1 MKKITVVLLVLISI
15 FSADQVYGFQKEENK
30 FSREKYHALQKLFI
44 LEKLDLSA
52 ENEEEFWAIYMNTQK
67 QILDSQR
74 KSRRIR
80 KELYANDSAS
90 ISESNKLFDELFQIQ
105 KEELVIKENL
115 MKELAQIM
123 PVKKVLKLPRIEEQF
138 RRSMIDKIRGKNND

>member
-1 MKKITVVLLVLISI
+1 MKKVTVILFVLISI
-15 FSADQVYGFQKEENK
+15 FSGDQVYGFQKEEKK
-30 FSREKYHALQKLFI
+30 FSREKYHAVQKLFI

-74 KSRRIR
+74 KCRRIR
-80 KELYANDSAS
+80 KELYENDSAS

-105 KEELVIKENL
+105 KEELIIKENL

>member
-1 MKKITVVLLVLISI
+1 MKKFTVILFVLISI
-15 FSADQVYGFQKEENK
+15 FSGDQVYGFQKEEKK
-30 FSREKYHALQKLFI
+30 FSREKYHAVQKLFI

-52 ENEEEFWAIYMNTQK
+52 ENEEEFWTIYMNTQK

-74 KSRRIR
+74 KCRRIR
-80 KELYANDSAS
+80 KELYENDSAT

>member
-1 MKKITVVLLVLISI
+1 MKKITVLLFVLVSI
-15 FSADQVYGFQKEENK
+15 FSTDQVYGFQNEEKK
-30 FSREKYHALQKLFI
+30 FSREKYHAVQKLFI

-52 ENEEEFWAIYMNTQK
+52 ENEEEFWTIYMNTQK

-74 KSRRIR
+74 KCRRIR
-80 KELYANDSAS
+80 KELYENDSAT

>member
-1 MKKITVVLLVLISI
+1 MKKITVLLFVLVSI
-15 FSADQVYGFQKEENK
+15 FSTDQVYGFQKEEKK
-30 FSREKYHALQKLFI
+30 FSREKYHAVQKLFI

-52 ENEEEFWAIYMNTQK
+52 ENEEEFWTIYMNTQK

-74 KSRRIR
+74 KCRRIR
-80 KELYANDSAS
+80 KELYENDSAT

-115 MKELAQIM
+115 MQIM

>member
-1 MKKITVVLLVLISI
+1 MKKVTIILFVLMSI
-15 FSADQVYGFQKEENK
+15 FSGDQVYGFQKEEKK
-30 FSREKYHALQKLFI
+30 FSREKYYAVQKLFI

-74 KSRRIR
+74 KCRRIR
-80 KELYANDSAS
+80 KELYENDSAS
-90 ISESNKLFDELFQIQ
+90 ISESNKLFDKLFQIQ
-105 KEELVIKENL
+105 KEELIIKENL

>member
-1 MKKITVVLLVLISI
+1 MKKYTVILFVLISI
-15 FSADQVYGFQKEENK
+15 FSGDQVYGFQKEEMK
-30 FSREKYHALQKLFI
+30 FSREKYHAVQKLFI

-52 ENEEEFWAIYMNTQK
+52 DNEEEFWTIYMNTQK

-74 KSRRIR
+74 KCRRIR
-80 KELYANDSAS
+80 KELYANDSAT

-105 KEELVIKENL
+105 KEELLIKENL

>member
-1 MKKITVVLLVLISI
+1 MKKFTVILFVLISI
-15 FSADQVYGFQKEENK
+15 FSGDQVYGFQKEEKK
-30 FSREKYHALQKLFI
+30 FSREKYHAVQKLFI

-74 KSRRIR
+74 KCRRIR
-80 KELYANDSAS
+80 KELYENDSAS

-105 KEELVIKENL
+105 KEELIIKENL

>member
-30 FSREKYHALQKLFI
+30 FSREKYHELQKLFI

-138 RRSMIDKIRGKNND
+138 RRSMIDKIRGKND

>member
-1 MKKITVVLLVLISI
+1 MKKITVILFVLISI
-15 FSADQVYGFQKEENK
+15 FSGDQVYGFQKEEKK
-30 FSREKYHALQKLFI
+30 FSREKYHAVQKLFI

-74 KSRRIR
+74 KCRRIR
-80 KELYANDSAS
+80 KELYENDSAS
-90 ISESNKLFDELFQIQ
+90 ISESNKLFDKLFQIQ

-115 MKELAQIM
+115 TKELAQIM

>member
-1 MKKITVVLLVLISI
+1 M
-15 FSADQVYGFQKEENK
+15 
-30 FSREKYHALQKLFI
+30 FI

-52 ENEEEFWAIYMNTQK
+52 DNEEEFWTIYMNTQK

-74 KSRRIR
+74 KCRRIR
-80 KELYANDSAS
+80 KELYANDSAT

-105 KEELVIKENL
+105 KEELVFKENL

-138 RRSMIDKIRGKNND
+138 RRYMIDKIRGKNND

>member
-1 MKKITVVLLVLISI
+1 MKKITVVLFVFISI
-15 FSADQVYGFQKEENK
+15 FSTDQVYGFQKEEKK
-30 FSREKYHALQKLFI
+30 FSREQYHAVQKLFL
-44 LEKLDLSA
+44 LEKLDLSDD
-52 ENEEEFWAIYMNTQK
+52 NEEEFWTIYMNTQK

-74 KSRRIR
+74 KCRRIR
-80 KELYANDSAS
+80 KELYENDSAT

>member
-1 MKKITVVLLVLISI
+1 MKKITVVLFVFISI
-15 FSADQVYGFQKEENK
+15 FSTDQFYGFQKEEKK

-44 LEKLDLSA
+44 LEKLDLIA

-115 MKELAQIM
+115 MKKLAQIM

-138 RRSMIDKIRGKNND
+138 RRSMIDKIRGKND

>member
-1 MKKITVVLLVLISI
+1 MKKITVILFVFISL
-15 FSADQVYGFQKEENK
+15 FSLNQVYGFQKEEKK
-30 FSREKYHALQKLFI
+30 FSREKYHAFQKLFI
-44 LEKLDLSA
+44 LEKLDLNT
-52 ENEEEFWAIYMNTQK
+52 ENEEEFWTIYMNTQK

-74 KSRRIR
+74 KCRRIR
-80 KELYANDSAS
+80 KELYENDSAT

>member
-44 LEKLDLSA
+44 LEKLDLIA

-138 RRSMIDKIRGKNND
+138 RRSMIDKIRGKND

>member
-1 MKKITVVLLVLISI
+1 MKKITVILFVLISI
-15 FSADQVYGFQKEENK
+15 FSGDQVYGFQKEEKK
-30 FSREKYHALQKLFI
+30 FSREKYHAVQKLFI

-74 KSRRIR
+74 KCRRIR
-80 KELYANDSAS
+80 KELYENDSAS

>member
-115 MKELAQIM
+115 MKELTQIM

-138 RRSMIDKIRGKNND
+138 RRSMIDKIRGKND

>member
-1 MKKITVVLLVLISI
+1 MKKITVILFVLISI
-15 FSADQVYGFQKEENK
+15 FSGDQVFGFQKEEKK
-30 FSREKYHALQKLFI
+30 FSREKYHAVQKLFI

-138 RRSMIDKIRGKNND
+138 RRSMIDKIRGKNNY

>member
-1 MKKITVVLLVLISI
+1 MKKVTVILFVLMSI
-15 FSADQVYGFQKEENK
+15 FSGDQVYGFQKEEKK
-30 FSREKYHALQKLFI
+30 FSREKYHAVQKLFI

-52 ENEEEFWAIYMNTQK
+52 ENEEEFWTIYMNTQK

-74 KSRRIR
+74 KCRRIR
-80 KELYANDSAS
+80 KELYENDSAT

>member
-1 MKKITVVLLVLISI
+1 MKKVTVILFVLVSI
-15 FSADQVYGFQKEENK
+15 FSGDQVYGFQKEEKK
-30 FSREKYHALQKLFI
+30 FSREKYHAVQKLFI

-74 KSRRIR
+74 KCRRIR
-80 KELYANDSAS
+80 KELYENDSAS

-105 KEELVIKENL
+105 KEELIIKENL
-115 MKELAQIM
+115 MKELTQIM

>member
-1 MKKITVVLLVLISI
+1 MKKITVVLFVFISI
-15 FSADQVYGFQKEENK
+15 FSTDQVYGFQQEEKK
-30 FSREKYHALQKLFI
+30 FSREKYHAVQKLFI

-52 ENEEEFWAIYMNTQK
+52 ENEEEFWTIYMNTQK

-74 KSRRIR
+74 KCRRIR
-80 KELYANDSAS
+80 KELYENDSAT

>member
-90 ISESNKLFDELFQIQ
+90 ISESCLLYTSPSPRDRQ
-105 KEELVIKENL
+105 KSR
-115 MKELAQIM
+115 M
-123 PVKKVLKLPRIEEQF
+123 P
-138 RRSMIDKIRGKNND
+138 SSA

>member
-1 MKKITVVLLVLISI
+1 MKKFTLILFVLISI
-15 FSADQVYGFQKEENK
+15 FSGDQVYGFQKEEKK
-30 FSREKYHALQKLFI
+30 FSREKYHAVQKLFI

-52 ENEEEFWAIYMNTQK
+52 ENEEEFWTIYMNTQK

-74 KSRRIR
+74 KCRRIR
-80 KELYANDSAS
+80 KELYENDSAT

>member
-1 MKKITVVLLVLISI
+1 MKKITVILFVLISI
-15 FSADQVYGFQKEENK
+15 FSGDQVFGFQKEEKK
-30 FSREKYHALQKLFI
+30 FSREKYHAVQKLFI
-44 LEKLDLSA
+44 LEKLNLSS
-52 ENEEEFWAIYMNTQK
+52 ENEEEFWTIYMNTQK

-74 KSRRIR
+74 KCRRIR
-80 KELYANDSAS
+80 KELYENDSAT

>member
-1 MKKITVVLLVLISI
+1 MKKITVILFVLISI
-15 FSADQVYGFQKEENK
+15 FSGDQVFGFQKEEKK
-30 FSREKYHALQKLFI
+30 FSREKYHAVQKLFI

-52 ENEEEFWAIYMNTQK
+52 ENEEEFWTIYMNTQK

-74 KSRRIR
+74 KCRMIR
-80 KELYANDSAS
+80 KELYENDSAT

>member
-1 MKKITVVLLVLISI
+1 MKKITVILFVFISL
-15 FSADQVYGFQKEENK
+15 FSLNQVYGFQKEEKK
-30 FSREKYHALQKLFI
+30 FSREQYHAFQKLFI

-52 ENEEEFWAIYMNTQK
+52 ENEKEFWTIYMNSQK

-138 RRSMIDKIRGKNND
+138 RRSIIDKIRGKND

>member
-1 MKKITVVLLVLISI
+1 MKKITVILFVFISL
-15 FSADQVYGFQKEENK
+15 FSLNQVYGFQKEEKK
-30 FSREKYHALQKLFI
+30 FSREQYHAFQKLFI

-52 ENEEEFWAIYMNTQK
+52 ENEKEFWTIYMNSQK

-115 MKELAQIM
+115 MKELTQIM

-138 RRSMIDKIRGKNND
+138 RRSMIDKIRGKND

>member
-1 MKKITVVLLVLISI
+1 MKKITVLLFVFISI
-15 FSADQVYGFQKEENK
+15 FSTDQAYGFQKEEKK

-44 LEKLDLSA
+44 LEKLNLSS
-52 ENEEEFWAIYMNTQK
+52 ENEEEFWTIYMNTQK

-74 KSRRIR
+74 KCRRIR
-80 KELYANDSAS
+80 KELYENDSAT

>member
-138 RRSMIDKIRGKNND
+138 RRSMIDKIRGKND

>member
-1 MKKITVVLLVLISI
+1 MKKIAVVLLVRISI

-115 MKELAQIM
+115 MKELTQIM

-138 RRSMIDKIRGKNND
+138 RRSMIDKIRGKND

>member
-1 MKKITVVLLVLISI
+1 MKKITVILFVLISI
-15 FSADQVYGFQKEENK
+15 FSGDQVYGFQKEEKK
-30 FSREKYHALQKLFI
+30 FSREKYHAVQKLFI

-74 KSRRIR
+74 KCRRIR
-80 KELYANDSAS
+80 KELYENDSAS
-90 ISESNKLFDELFQIQ
+90 ISESNKLFDKLFQIQ
-105 KEELVIKENL
+105 KVELVIKENL

>member
-1 MKKITVVLLVLISI
+1 
-15 FSADQVYGFQKEENK
+15 
-30 FSREKYHALQKLFI
+30 
-44 LEKLDLSA
+44 
-52 ENEEEFWAIYMNTQK
+52 MNTQK

-138 RRSMIDKIRGKNND
+138 RRSMIDKIRGKND

>member
-1 MKKITVVLLVLISI
+1 MKKITVVLIVLISI
-15 FSADQVYGFQKEENK
+15 FTTDQVYGFQKEEKK
-30 FSREKYHALQKLFI
+30 FSREQYHAVQKLFI

-52 ENEEEFWAIYMNTQK
+52 DNEEEFWTIYMNTQK

-74 KSRRIR
+74 KCRRIR
-80 KELYANDSAS
+80 KELYENDSAT

>member
-1 MKKITVVLLVLISI
+1 MKKITVVLFVFISI
-15 FSADQVYGFQKEENK
+15 FSTDQFYGFQKEEKK
-30 FSREKYHALQKLFI
+30 FSREQYHAIQKLFI
-44 LEKLDLSA
+44 LEKLDLST
-52 ENEEEFWAIYMNTQK
+52 ENEEEFWTIYMNTQK

-74 KSRRIR
+74 KCRRIR
-80 KELYANDSAS
+80 KELYENDSAT

-105 KEELVIKENL
+105 KEELIIKENL

>member
-1 MKKITVVLLVLISI
+1 MKKITVVLFVFISI
-15 FSADQVYGFQKEENK
+15 FSTDQVYGFQKEEKK
-30 FSREKYHALQKLFI
+30 FSREQYHAVQKLFI

-52 ENEEEFWAIYMNTQK
+52 DNEEEFWTIYMNTQK

-74 KSRRIR
+74 KCRRIR
-80 KELYANDSAS
+80 KELYENDSAT